1 LKSTVF
7 ASPEEK
13 TDINPVMELADIM
26 LSFGR
31 VEGAAQTLKEYI
43 EANPQ
48 EALQPWVKLLDI
60 YRSGDMHE
68 QFDDLAQKLNRNFNV
83 ELQQWDPEPPPAEL
97 AGSDNPAKANSLEE
111 MPHICEQI
119 VSRWGR
125 DGCLDYLHQLLRD
138 NRGGQRSGFT
148 LPIVQEIL
156 LLIEILVAREG
167 AGRS

>member
-1 LKSTVF
+1 
-7 ASPEEK
+7 
-13 TDINPVMELADIM
+13 
-26 LSFGR
+26 
-31 VEGAAQTLKEYI
+31 
-43 EANPQ
+43 
-48 EALQPWVKLLDI
+48 
-60 YRSGDMHE
+60 
-68 QFDDLAQKLNRNFNV
+68 
-83 ELQQWDPEPPPAEL
+83 
-97 AGSDNPAKANSLEE
+97 